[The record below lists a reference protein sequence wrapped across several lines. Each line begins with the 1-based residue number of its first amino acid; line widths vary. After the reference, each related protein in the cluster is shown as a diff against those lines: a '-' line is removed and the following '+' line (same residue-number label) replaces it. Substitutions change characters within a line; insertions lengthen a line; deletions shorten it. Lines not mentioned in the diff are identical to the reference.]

1 MDSSNKSA
9 ATLLKLEQSL
19 KPITPLLRELGEL
32 FKKSNFEIS
41 LVGGPVRDALLGR
54 SVKDLD
60 FTTNARAADIQ
71 KILKPWAEH
80 IWDVGIKFGTVGA
93 KRDGYALEITTYR
106 TEVYDP
112 TSRKPQVNFGDSLIE
127 DLQRRDFTINAVALK
142 LPDFEIVDPHN
153 GVTDLINNKLT
164 TPIDAETLFSEDPL
178 RMLRAARFIAKLNL
192 IVDPTIVAA
201 VKKLKDRLQVVS
213 KERISDE
220 LTKLLLLDSPSAGL
234 EFLVE
239 TELAEQFLPE
249 LPALKLEVD
258 EHHRHKDVYHHTLIV
273 LEQAIELEKSHQPTS
288 EPDLVLRLAA
298 LLHDIGK
305 PRTRK
310 FEAEGRVSFHHHE
323 VVGARMTKK
332 RLQELRFSK
341 ELISDVA
348 KLVELH
354 LRFHGYGTGQWTDS
368 AVRRYVRDAGDLL
381 VKLHKLTRADST
393 TRNQKKAEEL
403 QKNYDQLEARIEEL
417 SKAEELASIRPDL
430 DGQEIM
436 QILNLPPGPL
446 VGKAYEYLL
455 ELRLENG
462 PISKDAAKAELL
474 TWWQNQ
480 QS

>member
-142 LPDFEIVDPHN
+142 LPDFEIVDPHD
-153 GVTDLINNKLT
+153 GITDLINNKLT
-164 TPIDAETLFSEDPL
+164 TPIDPETLFSEDPL

-201 VKKLKDRLQVVS
+201 VKKLKERLQVVS

-258 EHHRHKDVYHHTLIV
+258 EHHRHKDVYQHTLIV
-273 LEQAIELEKSHQPTS
+273 LEQVIELEKSHKPTI

-332 RLQELRFSK
+332 RLHELRFSK

>member
-1 MDSSNKSA
+1 VDSSNKSA

-142 LPDFEIVDPHN
+142 LPDFEIVDPHD
-153 GVTDLINNKLT
+153 GITDLINNKLT
-164 TPIDAETLFSEDPL
+164 TPIDPETLFSEDPL

-201 VKKLKDRLQVVS
+201 VKKLKERLQVVS

-258 EHHRHKDVYHHTLIV
+258 EHHRHKDVYQHTLIV
-273 LEQAIELEKSHQPTS
+273 LEQVIELEKSHKPTT

>member
-142 LPDFEIVDPHN
+142 LPDFEIVDPHD

>member
-1 MDSSNKSA
+1 VDSSNKSA

-142 LPDFEIVDPHN
+142 LPDFEIVDPHD
-153 GVTDLINNKLT
+153 GITDLINNKLT
-164 TPIDAETLFSEDPL
+164 TPIDPETLFSEDPL

-201 VKKLKDRLQVVS
+201 VKKLKERLQVVS

-258 EHHRHKDVYHHTLIV
+258 EHHRHKDVYQHTLIV
-273 LEQAIELEKSHQPTS
+273 LEQVIELEKSHKPTT

-332 RLQELRFSK
+332 RLHELRFSK

>member
-1 MDSSNKSA
+1 VEPSNNSA

-32 FKKSNFEIS
+32 FKKANFEIS
-41 LVGGPVRDALLGR
+41 LVGGPVRDALLGQD
-54 SVKDLD
+54 VKDLD
-60 FTTNARAADIQ
+60 FTTNAKPEDIQ
-71 KILKPWAEH
+71 KILNPWAENV
-80 IWDVGIKFGTVGA
+80 WDVGIKFGTVGA
-93 KRDGYALEITTYR
+93 KRDGYSLEITTYR
-106 TEVYDP
+106 TEIYDP

-127 DLQRRDFTINAVALK
+127 DLQRRDFTINSIALT
-142 LPDFEIVDPHN
+142 LPDFQIVDPHN
-153 GVTDLINNKLT
+153 GVADLTNKILT
-164 TPIDAETLFSEDPL
+164 TPIDPETLFSEDPL
-178 RMLRAARFIAKLNL
+178 RMLRAARFISKLNL
-192 IVDPTIVAA
+192 TVDPNILSA
-201 VKKLKDRLQVVS
+201 VNKLKDRLEVVS

-220 LTKLLLLDSPSAGL
+220 LSKLLLLDSPRAGL
-234 EFLVE
+234 EFLVH
-239 TELAEQFLPE
+239 TQLAEQFLPE
-249 LPALKLEVD
+249 LPALQLEVD

-273 LEQAIELEKSHQPTS
+273 LEQAIELEKSHNPTL

-298 LLHDIGK
+298 LMHDVGK

-310 FEAEGRVSFHHHE
+310 FEDEGRVSFHHHE

-332 RLQELRFSK
+332 RLHELRFSN
-341 ELISDVA
+341 EVINDVA

-354 LRFHGYGTGQWTDS
+354 LRFHGYGSGQWTDS

-393 TRNQKKAEEL
+393 TRNQRKAEEL

-436 QILNLPPGPL
+436 QILSLPPGPL
-446 VGKAYEYLL
+446 VGRAYEYLL
-455 ELRLENG
+455 ELRLEGG
-462 PISKDAAKAELL
+462 PLTKEAATAELL

>member
-142 LPDFEIVDPHN
+142 LPDFEIVDPHD
-153 GVTDLINNKLT
+153 GITDLINNKLT
-164 TPIDAETLFSEDPL
+164 TPIDPETLFSEDPL

-201 VKKLKDRLQVVS
+201 VKKLKERLQVVS

-258 EHHRHKDVYHHTLIV
+258 EHHRHKDVYQHTLIV
-273 LEQAIELEKSHQPTS
+273 LEQVIELEKSHKPTI

>member
-142 LPDFEIVDPHN
+142 LPDFEIVDPHD
-153 GVTDLINNKLT
+153 GITDLINNKLT
-164 TPIDAETLFSEDPL
+164 TPIDPETLFSEDPL

-201 VKKLKDRLQVVS
+201 VKKLKERLQVVS

-258 EHHRHKDVYHHTLIV
+258 EHHRHKDVYQHTLIV
-273 LEQAIELEKSHQPTS
+273 LEQVIELEKSHKPTT

-332 RLQELRFSK
+332 RLHELRFSK

>member
-192 IVDPTIVAA
+192 IVDPTIVTA

-446 VGKAYEYLL
+446 VGNAYEYLL